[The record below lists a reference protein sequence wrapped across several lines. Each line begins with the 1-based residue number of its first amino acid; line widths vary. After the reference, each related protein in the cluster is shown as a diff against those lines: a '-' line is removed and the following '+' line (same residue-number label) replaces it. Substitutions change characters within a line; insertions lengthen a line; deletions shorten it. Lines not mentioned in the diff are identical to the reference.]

1 VSRKPLCRKTKQKR
15 IAALARG
22 LSRLAVSQGPSIPN
36 KGASDTRRSE
46 ANTKLQGERII
57 LPGIRKHNERAQ
69 NLKRLGA
76 TEARGSSSSSSGA
89 SRNGIAVEV
98 RVGSLQA
105 ETLFAD
111 GGAAWGHFLF
121 LKRKKRKVSG
131 WLPLFVFDPASFWF
145 QA

>member
-1 VSRKPLCRKTKQKR
+1 VSRKPLRRKTKQKR